1 MALLHAVTTYGRM
14 IKFSH
19 SIFALPFALSGAALA
34 AAQSGISGLQ
44 IVWIVVAMVGARSA
58 AMGFNRLVDRRID
71 ADNPRTAQ
79 RELPSGQVA
88 PGAVVALVVLSSA
101 GLLLAAWQLNPL
113 CLYLAPLVLAVLFF
127 YSLTK
132 RFTWASHLVLGLSLG
147 GAPLGAWI
155 AVTGGIALT
164 PLLLCASVLTWVAGF
179 DIIYACQDRDYDV
192 QVGLH
197 SIPARFGLE
206 RALQIAR
213 LLHVVAVVLMVLIG
227 WHANMGWAYGIGVIV
242 IASLLVWEHRLVRP
256 DDLARVNMAFLNLN
270 AIISV
275 VYFVCTVLDLFAVG
289 NGAAL
294 PMWKE
299 GNS

>member
-1 MALLHAVTTYGRM
+1 MALVHAVTTYGRM

-155 AVTGGIALT
+155 AVTGGIAQT
-164 PLLLCASVLTWVAGF
+164 PLLLCATLLTWVAGF

-227 WHANMGWAYGIGVIV
+227 WHANMGWAYGIGVLV